1 MKKLIP
7 ATVML
12 LVAAILMSTASF
24 AWFSMNQTVTAKDMT
39 VIAKSNQMFL
49 LIKAGHA
56 ADADAVQDTALIED
70 SAETASSAL
79 YPAAHTLNSS
89 ATTSDVEADSGA
101 VKANW
106 YYKNSSDPSHYL
118 GSSATGPFAISSGV
132 FATDYV
138 LVNEFSITVADGS
151 NAVENLRVASCAV
164 NVNGGGAEAVKV
176 IVATSSAFA
185 EYDATG
191 ALVEGDGVIS
201 AAALSNTEVEYVK
214 IYVYWDGND
223 TDVYTNNL
231 LNLKDTSVVVTFTGD
246 IVNP

>member
-7 ATVML
+7 AVVML
-12 LVAAILMSTASF
+12 LVSALLMATASF

-49 LIKAGHA
+49 LIKAGTA
-56 ADADAVQDTALIED
+56 SATDIQTAALIED

-79 YPAAHTLNSS
+79 YPAAHNTIGSTGS
-89 ATTSDVEADSGA
+89 IEADSGA

-106 YYKNSSDPSHYL
+106 YYKNSSNPGHYL
-118 GSSATGPFAISSGV
+118 GSSATGPFTISSSV
-132 FATDYV
+132 FETDYV
-138 LVNEFSITVADGS
+138 LVNEFSVTVAKGS
-151 NAVENLRVASCAV
+151 NPVENLRVDSC
-164 NVNGGGAEAVKV
+164 NVDTNGGAAAVKV
-176 IVATSSAFA
+176 IVATDSAYA

-191 ALVEGDGVIS
+191 ALVEGTAIIRTAELTD
-201 AAALSNTEVEYVK
+201 AQVETVK

-231 LNLKDTSVVVTFTGD
+231 INLKDTSVVVTFTGD

>member
-7 ATVML
+7 AVVML
-12 LVAAILMSTASF
+12 LVSALLMATASF

-49 LIKAGHA
+49 LIKAGTATATEVQTA
-56 ADADAVQDTALIED
+56 AKIED
-70 SAETASSAL
+70 DATVPSAAL
-79 YPAAHTLNSS
+79 YPAAHNTIGSTGS
-89 ATTSDVEADSGA
+89 IEADSGA

-106 YYKNSSDPSHYL
+106 YYKNSSDPGHYL
-118 GSSATGPFAISSGV
+118 GSSATGPFTISSAV
-132 FATDYV
+132 FESDYV
-138 LVNEFSITVADGS
+138 LVNEFSITVAKGS
-151 NAVENLRVASCAV
+151 NPVENLRVASCAV
-164 NVNGGGAEAVKV
+164 NVGGGAEAVKV
-176 IVATSSAFA
+176 IVATDSAYA

-191 ALVEGDGVIS
+191 ALVAGTATIRTAELND
-201 AAALSNTEVEYVK
+201 TQVETVK

-231 LNLKDTSVVVTFTGD
+231 VNLKDTSVEVEFTGD

>member
-7 ATVML
+7 AVVML
-12 LVAAILMSTASF
+12 LVSALLMATASF

-49 LIKAGHA
+49 LIKAGTA
-56 ADADAVQDTALIED
+56 SATDIQTAALIED

-79 YPAAHTLNSS
+79 YPAAHNTIGSTGS
-89 ATTSDVEADSGA
+89 IEADSGS

-106 YYKNSSDPSHYL
+106 YYMNSSDPADYMGSH
-118 GSSATGPFAISSGV
+118 ATGPFTISSSV
-132 FATDYV
+132 FTTDYV
-138 LVNEFSITVADGS
+138 LVNTFSITVADGS
-151 NAVENLRVASCAV
+151 NAVENLRVASCDV
-164 NVNGGGAEAVKV
+164 TVPTGGVEAIKV
-176 IVATSSAFA
+176 IVATDSAYA
-185 EYDATG
+185 EYDAAG
-191 ALVEGDGVIS
+191 NLVAGTATIRTAELDKD
-201 AAALSNTEVEYVK
+201 NVETVK

-231 LNLKDTSVVVTFTGD
+231 INLKDTSVVVTFTGD